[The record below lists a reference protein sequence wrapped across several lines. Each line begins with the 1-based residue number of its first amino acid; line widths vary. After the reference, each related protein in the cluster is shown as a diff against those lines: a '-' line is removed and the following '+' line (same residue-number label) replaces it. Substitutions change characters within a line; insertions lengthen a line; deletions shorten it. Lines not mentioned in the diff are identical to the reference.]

1 MPSFYLLL
9 YIIIYFACS
18 LFHFLLLNIGR
29 SLLITGELVG
39 EVSAST
45 GHRTKSSG
53 ISVEL
58 HGRNISFDDLISLVI
73 RVHTQHTTAT
83 FVQITHHITGIFIRN
98 DDFQGSRSAQG
109 VTGEASMKPF
119 LKAMIAAVL
128 KAISEESTG

>member
-98 DDFQGSRSAQG
+98 DDFQGRDRLKEYR
-109 VTGEASMKPF
+109 EASMKPF